1 MQKRILITESDI
13 SLSTIL
19 ADYLSSQGWL
29 CFVHQPDADTIH
41 RILLE
46 EYDLLLLSSNQ
57 TELSI
62 YELMSRLRQAE
73 CTTPVVILSD
83 ATSKDDILHAFEC
96 GCDDYITKPFSIEIL
111 VCRIRVILRRANP
124 SLNESTEKVFHLGH
138 MLFDSTHQ
146 TLGDI
151 HLSARESE
159 LLLLL
164 CRRQG
169 TIVNKKYI
177 LRRLWHQDDPF
188 VARSL
193 SVFIHRLRTDL
204 TGTGVQ
210 IMPVRGKGYK
220 LVNEKMN

>member
-1 MQKRILITESDI
+1 MNKRILITESDI

-19 ADYLSSQGWL
+19 ADYLGAQEWT
-29 CFVHQPDADTIH
+29 CTVHPADADTIH

-57 TELSI
+57 TGLSV
-62 YELMSRLRQAE
+62 YELMARLRQAE
-73 CTTPVVILSD
+73 CPTPILILSD
-83 ATSKDDILHAFEC
+83 SSAKEDILRAFEC
-96 GCDDYITKPFSIEIL
+96 GCDDYVTKPFSIEIL
-111 VCRIRVILRRANP
+111 VCRIRAILRRSNP
-124 SLNESTEKVFHLGH
+124 TLNESSQTVFQLGAIV
-138 MLFDSTHQ
+138 FDSTKQ
-146 TLGDI
+146 TLGTT

-193 SVFIHRLRTDL
+193 SVFIHRLRTFL
-204 TGTGVQ
+204 EGTGTQ

-220 LVNEKMN
+220 LITHEPL

>member
-1 MQKRILITESDI
+1 MNKRILITEADI

-19 ADYLSSQGWL
+19 SDYLGSQGWNGI
-29 CFVHQPDADTIH
+29 VHEPDADTIH
-41 RILLE
+41 RILLG

-57 TELSI
+57 SQLSV

-73 CTTPVVILSD
+73 CDTPIIILSD
-83 ATSKDDILHAFEC
+83 LSSKDDVLRAFSC
-96 GCDDYITKPFSIEIL
+96 GCDDYVAKPFSIEVL
-111 VCRIRVILRRANP
+111 VCRIRAILRRSNP
-124 SLNESTEKVFHLGH
+124 SLNESTETVFQLGH
-138 MLFDSTHQ
+138 LRFDATKQ

-151 HLSARESE
+151 RLSARESE

-164 CRRQG
+164 CRRQS

-193 SVFIHRLRTDL
+193 SVFIHRLRTYLAD
-204 TGTGVQ
+204 TGVQ
-210 IMPVRGKGYK
+210 IMPIRGKGYK
-220 LVNEKMN
+220 LVK

>member
-1 MQKRILITESDI
+1 MNKRILITESDI

-19 ADYLSSQGWL
+19 SDYLGSQGWGTI
-29 CFVHQPDADTIH
+29 VHQPDADTVH
-41 RILLE
+41 RILLG

-57 TELSI
+57 TLLSV
-62 YELMSRLRQAE
+62 YELLSRMRQAE

-83 ATSKDDILHAFEC
+83 AASKDDILRAFEC
-96 GCDDYITKPFSIEIL
+96 GCDDYVPKPFSIEIL
-111 VCRIRVILRRANP
+111 VCRIRAIIRRSNP
-124 SLNESTEKVFHLGH
+124 ALNESSEKVFRLGH
-138 MLFDSTHQ
+138 LVFNSTKQ
-146 TLGDI
+146 TLGNA

-169 TIVNKKYI
+169 TIVNKNYI
-177 LRRLWHQDDPF
+177 LRRLWQADDPF

-193 SVFIHRLRTDL
+193 SVFIHRLRTRLDS
-204 TGTGVQ
+204 TGVQ

-220 LVNEKMN
+220 LVINEP